1 MKELIILGVTGSIG
15 KQVLE
20 TIKGK
25 DFRVRSIACGKRVE
39 LIGNIISEYNLDLEY
54 LSVSDENLTDDA
66 YLKIKDLQKKYPNL
80 KIGFGESGL
89 IKAIVD
95 YPGDVVNAITGIAG
109 LIPTVKAIECKKNVM
124 LANKET
130 LVVAGNIILEMAK
143 NNNVRIV
150 PIDSEHNALYRLM
163 NNVKEKEISKLIITA
178 SGGAFRD
185 KSRDELA
192 NVTIDDALAHPNW
205 SMGAKIT
212 VDCATMVNKG
222 LEVMEAHHLFNF
234 DYDNIETVIHPES
247 IIHSM
252 VEYNDNSVGALMYNP
267 SMLIP
272 IQYAI
277 YEDNLE
283 YTIDKTDV
291 KKISFTEL
299 KQLTFREMDE
309 ERFPMIRLAYEVGK
323 AGGLLPTV
331 FNASNEAAVS
341 LFLNKKIKFL
351 QIEEII
357 KNACLKYR
365 DINKKKPKFT
375 IEDIINL
382 DKEVKANILF

>member
-25 DFRVRSIACGKRVE
+25 DFKVRSIACGKRVE
-39 LIGNIISEYNLDLEY
+39 LVEDIISEYNIEY
-54 LSVSDENLTDDA
+54 LSISDQSEETLEKA
-66 YLKIKDLQKKYPNL
+66 KKLQEKFPLLKV
-80 KIGFGESGL
+80 GFGEEGL
-89 IKAIVD
+89 IKAVIG

-109 LIPTVKAIECKKNVM
+109 LVPTVKAIECKKNVM

-143 NNNVRIV
+143 TNNVRIV

-163 NNVKEKEISKLIITA
+163 KNVKSQEISKLIITA
-178 SGGAFRD
+178 SGGAFRE
-185 KSRDELA
+185 KSREELE

-222 LEVMEAHHLFNF
+222 LEVMEAHHLFGF
-234 DYDNIETVIHPES
+234 DYDKIETVIHPES

-277 YEDNLE
+277 YENNVDCA
-283 YTIDKTDV
+283 IDCTSV
-291 KKISFTEL
+291 KKINFSEL
-299 KQLTFREMDE
+299 KQISFRTMDVV
-309 ERFPMIRLAYEVGK
+309 RFPMIKLAYDVGK
-323 AGGLLPTV
+323 KGGLLPTV

-341 LFLNKKIKFL
+341 LFLNGKIKFL

-357 KNACLKYR
+357 RSACLKYQ
-365 DINKKKPKFT
+365 DINEKKPNYT
-375 IEDIINL
+375 IEDILNL
-382 DKEVKANILF
+382 DKEVKANILM

>member
-1 MKELIILGVTGSIG
+1 MKRISLLGATGSIG

-25 DFRVRSIACGKRVE
+25 DFKVRSIACGSRVE
-39 LIGNIISEYNLDLEY
+39 LLDDVIRDYNIEY
-54 LSVSDENLTDDA
+54 LSVSDNSQEVIEKVNI
-66 YLKIKDLQKKYPNL
+66 LKNKYPNL
-80 KIGFGESGL
+80 QVGYGL
-89 IKAIVD
+89 DGLVKAVTN

-130 LVVAGNIILEMAK
+130 LVVAGNIILDMAK

-150 PIDSEHNALYRLM
+150 PIDSEHNALYRLL
-163 NNVKEKEISKLIITA
+163 NSVKEKEVSKLIITA
-178 SGGAFRD
+178 SGGAFRE
-185 KSRDELA
+185 KKREELE

-222 LEVMEAHHLFNF
+222 LEVIEAHHLFGF
-234 DYDNIETVIHPES
+234 DYDRIETVIHPES

-252 VEYNDNSVGALMYNP
+252 VEYNDNSIGALMYNP

-277 YEDNLE
+277 YENNLE
-283 YTIDKTDV
+283 YAIDTTSV
-291 KKISFTEL
+291 KKINFKEL
-299 KQLTFREMDE
+299 KQMSFREMDE
-309 ERFPMIRLAYEVGK
+309 ERFPMIKLAYEVGK
-323 AGGLLPTV
+323 IGGLLPTV

-341 LFLNKKIKFL
+341 LFLKGKIKFL

-357 KNACLKYR
+357 RSACLKYQ
-365 DINKKKPKFT
+365 DINKEKKDFT

-382 DKEVKANILF
+382 DKEVKANILL

>member
-25 DFRVRSIACGKRVE
+25 DFKVRSIACGSRVE
-39 LIGNIISEYNLDLEY
+39 LLDDVIRDYNIEY
-54 LSVSDENLTDDA
+54 LSVSDNSQEVIEKVNI
-66 YLKIKDLQKKYPNL
+66 LKNKYPNL
-80 KIGFGESGL
+80 QVGYGL
-89 IKAIVD
+89 DGLVKAVTN

-130 LVVAGNIILEMAK
+130 LVVAGNIILDMAK

-150 PIDSEHNALYRLM
+150 PIDSEHNALYRLL
-163 NNVKEKEISKLIITA
+163 NSVKEKEVSKLIITA
-178 SGGAFRD
+178 SGGAFRE
-185 KSRDELA
+185 KKREELE

-222 LEVMEAHHLFNF
+222 LEVIEAHHLFGF
-234 DYDNIETVIHPES
+234 DYDRIETVIHPES

-252 VEYNDNSVGALMYNP
+252 VEYNDNSIGALMYNP

-277 YEDNLE
+277 YENNLE
-283 YTIDKTDV
+283 YAIDTTSV
-291 KKISFTEL
+291 KKINFKEL
-299 KQLTFREMDE
+299 KQMSFREMDE
-309 ERFPMIRLAYEVGK
+309 ERFPMIKLAYEVGK
-323 AGGLLPTV
+323 IGGLLPTV

-341 LFLNKKIKFL
+341 LFLKGKIKFL

-357 KNACLKYR
+357 RSACLKYQ
-365 DINKKKPKFT
+365 DINKEKKDFT

-382 DKEVKANILF
+382 DKEVKANILL

>member
-25 DFRVRSIACGKRVE
+25 DFRVRSIACGSRVE
-39 LIGNIISEYNLDLEY
+39 LLEDIIHDYNIEY
-54 LSVSDENLTDDA
+54 LSVSDCSEEV
-66 YLKIKDLQKKYPNL
+66 KEKVKVLQNKYPHL
-80 KIGFGESGL
+80 LVGYGEEGL
-89 IKAIVD
+89 IKAVTD

-130 LVVAGNIILEMAK
+130 LVVAGNIILDMAK

-150 PIDSEHNALYRLM
+150 PIDSEHNALYRLL
-163 NNVKEKEISKLIITA
+163 NSVKEKEVSKLIITA
-178 SGGAFRD
+178 SGGAFRE
-185 KSRDELA
+185 KSRNELE

-222 LEVMEAHHLFNF
+222 LEVIEAHHLFGF
-234 DYDNIETVIHPES
+234 DYDLIETVIHPES

-277 YEDNLE
+277 YENNLE
-283 YTIDKTDV
+283 CAIDTTSV
-291 KKISFTEL
+291 KKINFKEL
-299 KQLTFREMDE
+299 KQMSFREMDE
-309 ERFPMIRLAYEVGK
+309 NRFPMIKLAYEVGK
-323 AGGLLPTV
+323 VGGLLPTV

-341 LFLNKKIKFL
+341 LFLKGKIKFL

-357 KNACLKYR
+357 KEACLKYQN
-365 DINKKKPKFT
+365 INNIKKEYT
-375 IEDIINL
+375 IEDIIKL
-382 DKEVKANILF
+382 DREVKANILV

>member
-15 KQVLE
+15 RQVLE

-25 DFRVRSIACGKRVE
+25 DFKVRSIACGGRVE
-39 LIGNIISEYNLDLEY
+39 LLDDVIRDYNIEY
-54 LSVSDENLTDDA
+54 LSVSDNSQEVIEKVNI
-66 YLKIKDLQKKYPNL
+66 LKNKYPNL
-80 KIGFGESGL
+80 QVGYGL
-89 IKAIVD
+89 DGLVKAVTN

-130 LVVAGNIILEMAK
+130 LVVAGNIILDMAK

-150 PIDSEHNALYRLM
+150 PIDSEHNALYRLL
-163 NNVKEKEISKLIITA
+163 NSVKEKEVSKLIITA
-178 SGGAFRD
+178 SGGAFRE
-185 KSRDELA
+185 KKREELE

-222 LEVMEAHHLFNF
+222 LEVIEAHHLFGF
-234 DYDNIETVIHPES
+234 DYDRIETVIHPES

-252 VEYNDNSVGALMYNP
+252 VEYNDNSIGALMYNP

-277 YEDNLE
+277 YENNLE
-283 YTIDKTDV
+283 YAIDTTSV
-291 KKISFTEL
+291 KKINFKEL
-299 KQLTFREMDE
+299 KQMSFREMDE
-309 ERFPMIRLAYEVGK
+309 ERFPMIKLAYEVGK
-323 AGGLLPTV
+323 IGGLLPTV

-341 LFLNKKIKFL
+341 LFLKGKIKFL

-357 KNACLKYR
+357 RSACLKYQ
-365 DINKKKPKFT
+365 DINKEKKDFT

-382 DKEVKANILF
+382 DKEVKANILL

>member
-25 DFRVRSIACGKRVE
+25 DFRVRSIACSSRVE
-39 LIGNIISEYNLDLEY
+39 LLEDIIRDYNIEY
-54 LSVSDENLTDDA
+54 LSVSDCSEETRNKVD
-66 YLKIKDLQKKYPNL
+66 ILQNKFPEL
-80 KIGFGESGL
+80 IVGFGEEGL
-89 IKAIVD
+89 IKAVVD

-109 LIPTVKAIECKKNVM
+109 LVPTVKAIECKKNVM

-130 LVVAGNIILEMAK
+130 LVVAGNIILDMAK

-150 PIDSEHNALYRLM
+150 PIDSEHNALYRLL
-163 NNVKEKEISKLIITA
+163 NGVKEKEVSKLIITA
-178 SGGAFRD
+178 SGGAFRE
-185 KSRDELA
+185 KKREELE

-222 LEVMEAHHLFNF
+222 LEVIEAHHLFNF
-234 DYDNIETVIHPES
+234 DYDRIETVIHPES

-252 VEYNDNSVGALMYNP
+252 VEYNDNSIGALMYNP

-277 YEDNLE
+277 YENNLE
-283 YTIDKTDV
+283 YAIDTTSV
-291 KKISFTEL
+291 KKINFREL
-299 KQLTFREMDE
+299 KQMSFREMDE
-309 ERFPMIRLAYEVGK
+309 ERFPMIKLAYEVGK
-323 AGGLLPTV
+323 KGGLLPTV

-341 LFLNKKIKFL
+341 LFLKGKIKFL

-357 KNACLKYR
+357 KEACLKYQ
-365 DINKKKPKFT
+365 DIVNSKNDYT
-375 IEDIINL
+375 IEDIIEL